1 MASDYRAILK
11 ENLRRYG
18 TDIGRIGQE
27 LLANRYDDRT
37 HFIYELLQNA
47 EDALAKRVGW
57 IGQRSVR
64 FELSKQ
70 ELRVSHF
77 GKPFDEADVCGICG
91 IGKSTKDIT
100 QIGRFGIGFKS
111 VYAFTDRP
119 EVHSGEEDF
128 WIESFVWPI
137 AAPGI
142 QRETGETIIVMP
154 LRDPADGEEV
164 GVGLKRLGANA
175 LLFLREIE
183 EIEWHTEDGLS
194 GLYLRQSDDV
204 DDCVRRVTVIGRA
217 DGQPDTEQTW
227 LVFSKAMYASEVK
240 LVGHVE
246 VAFCLERDR
255 VRSIPRSPLV
265 VFFPTVVETNLGFR
279 VQGPYRTTLSRDN
292 VPHRDGWNRNCVRA
306 TATLVVD
313 ALIWFRDKKL
323 LDVDVLQCLP
333 LNQSKF
339 DEGSMFAPLYEVTKQ
354 AFISRRL
361 LPRYGGGYLSA
372 DNAKLARTQELRE
385 LFDSEQLT
393 LAFGAEGQLAWL
405 SGEISQDR
413 TPELRRYLM
422 DELRV
427 AEVTPAMILP
437 KLKAAYLGKQNDEW
451 VCSLYEFLKG
461 QTAMRRQAA
470 TLPLVRLMDGTHV
483 QACVN
488 GQPQAFLPGEI
499 ETSFPTVRDAV
510 CDSEDA
516 RAFLRSLGLTKP
528 DPVDDVIRNVLR
540 KYEDAHDVGDDE
552 YADDI
557 RRILNAFRIDSRE
570 QRDKLVAALHRTPFV
585 MVVDAGDGSR
595 CSARPG
601 DLYLATDRLKKLFAG
616 IAGIKLLDDGC
627 ATLRGENVRTLLEAC
642 GATRHLEKQDVECR
656 LPPAELSEIRRQAG
670 LERSTWGHRTDATL
684 RGIDPLLNSFA
695 DMGAETRRIRSGLL
709 WEALVDLANRNT
721 NAFLGQYTWGY
732 AHEQKT
738 AHFDAAFVRRLNE
751 TPWIPDG
758 NGKLQRPESVLF
770 ESLGWTP
777 DPFLLSKIHFRPP
790 IIDRLAEE
798 AGFEPAMLDRL
809 KTLGITSEAELI
821 AGLGLPETA
830 SSEGG
835 SVEPITPN
843 DAITAL
849 LGDMPNP
856 TPPVSDPEGVQGALT
871 GSANDRIGT
880 LPAGGRAS
888 ATGGHGGSE
897 RNGLSGGLGRGGGK
911 GTSGT
916 GRERSFISYVT
927 VHHDDEESDPDGLEH
942 AARMALEETAVDFI
956 LSRHPNWKRA
966 PTHNPGFDLYESG
979 PDGNPVRWC
988 EVKAMTGS
996 LDDRPVGLSRPQF
1009 GFACKHRADYWLY
1022 VVERAG
1028 DDAARII
1035 RIQDPAGKA
1044 RTFAFLITTQAKRN
1058 LSSRSGIGGVL
1069 SAT

>member
-57 IGQRSVR
+57 TGQRSVR
-64 FELSKQ
+64 FDLSER

-77 GKPFDEADVCGICG
+77 GKPFDEADVRGICG
-91 IGKSTKDIT
+91 IADSTKDVT

-119 EVHSGEEDF
+119 EVHSGDEDF
-128 WIESFVWPI
+128 GIESYVWPI

-142 QRETGETIIVMP
+142 QRETSETIIVMP
-154 LRDPADGEEV
+154 LGDPADDGEI
-164 GVGLKRLGANA
+164 GAGLKRLGANS

-183 EIEWHTEDGLS
+183 EIEWNVEDGLS
-194 GLYLRQSDDV
+194 GLYLRQSDNV
-204 DDCVRRVTVIGRA
+204 DDCVRRVTVIGHA

-227 LVFSKAMYASEVK
+227 LVFSKAMHASEDK

-306 TATLVVD
+306 TAALLVD
-313 ALIWFRDKKL
+313 ALIWLRDKHL
-323 LDVDVLQCLP
+323 LDVDVLKCLP
-333 LNQSKF
+333 LDPKKF
-339 DEGSMFAPLYEVTKQ
+339 DEDSMCAPLYEVTKQ

-361 LPRYGGGYLSA
+361 LPRYGGGFIPAGS
-372 DNAKLARTQELRE
+372 AKLARTQELRE
-385 LFDSEQLT
+385 LFDSEQLAR
-393 LAFGAEGQLAWL
+393 LFSVGGNMAWL
-405 SGEISQDR
+405 SGDISQDR

-422 DELRV
+422 DELQV
-427 AEVTPAMILP
+427 VEVTPATILP
-437 KLKAAYLGKQNDEW
+437 KFNAAFLGEQNDEW
-451 VCSLYEFLKG
+451 VCRFYEFLNG
-461 QTAMRRQAA
+461 QTVLRRQAA
-470 TLPLVRLMDGTHV
+470 NLPLVRLTDGTHV
-483 QACVN
+483 QARVN
-488 GQPQAFLPGEI
+488 GRPQAFLPGEI
-499 ETSFPTVRDAV
+499 ETGFPTVRAAV
-510 CDSEDA
+510 CDSEGA
-516 RAFLRSLGLTKP
+516 RAFLGSLGLTKP
-528 DPVDDVIRNVLR
+528 DPVDDVVRNVLR
-540 KYEDAHDVGDDE
+540 KYDDAHDVGDDE

-570 QRDKLVAALHRTPFV
+570 QRDKLVAALHKTPFV
-585 MVVDAGDGSR
+585 MAVDAGDGSR

-616 IAGIKLLDDGC
+616 IAGIKLVDDGC

-642 GATRHLEKQDVECR
+642 GATRHLQKQDAECR
-656 LPPAELSEIRRQAG
+656 LLPAELSEIRRRAG
-670 LERSTWGHRTDATL
+670 LERNTWGHPADATL
-684 RGIDPLLNSFA
+684 RGIEPLLNSFA

-721 NAFLGQYTWGY
+721 NAFQGQYTWGY

-758 NGKLQRPESVLF
+758 NGKLQHPELVLF

-777 DPFLLSKIHFRPP
+777 DPFLLSKVNFKPP

-821 AGLGLPETA
+821 ARLGLLETA
-830 SSEGG
+830 SSDDGIVG
-835 SVEPITPN
+835 PITPAE
-843 DAITAL
+843 AITAL
-849 LGDMPNP
+849 LGGTPNP
-856 TPPVSDPEGVQGALT
+856 TLTVADPGSVHDAVASGA
-871 GSANDRIGT
+871 GDRIGT
-880 LPAGGRAS
+880 LPAGGRVS
-888 ATGGHGGSE
+888 TTGVHGGGE
-897 RNGLSGGLGRGGGK
+897 REGLSGGSGRDRRTGN
-911 GTSGT
+911 SGT
-916 GRERSFISYVT
+916 RRERSFISYVA
-927 VHHDDEESDPDGLEH
+927 VHHDSDQSDPDGMEQ
-942 AARMALEETAVDFI
+942 AARMALEEKAVDFI
-956 LSRHPNWKRA
+956 LSRFPNWERA
-966 PTHNPGFDLYESG
+966 PTHNPGFDLFEAG
-979 PDGNPVRWC
+979 LDGNPVRWC
-988 EVKAMTGS
+988 EVKAMTES
-996 LDDRPVGLSRPQF
+996 LDERPIGLSRTQF
-1009 GFACKHRADYWLY
+1009 EYACKYGANYWLY

-1028 DDAARII
+1028 DENARII
-1035 RIQDPAGKA
+1035 RIQNPAGKA
-1044 RTFAFLITTQAKRN
+1044 RTFTFDRGWRDIAGADSEREH
-1058 LSSRSGIGGVL
+1058 RSD
-1069 SAT
+1069 